1 MNAIQD
7 QHPLLKKHVE
17 YDCNLSLSSQ
27 ITTFIRSALSSGE
40 LTPGDALPTEAALCS
55 AYGVSRTTVRQAIG
69 DLVDEGLLA
78 RVRGKGTFVCEKKV
92 RLPMNRI
99 YSFSHELRQSGIV
112 PSSRI
117 VDVSSVDRSAV
128 GENGEILFMT
138 SPEEQIYRICRVRMA
153 DDVPVLLEPT
163 FIPTHCLPNLNPERL
178 EKESLYD
185 MLCAAGILPSH
196 STETYESVMIRGTDA
211 ELLELPRPAPG
222 FSVQRIITSTTG
234 GVFEITRSLMRGDRS
249 KLVVSLAQYACSI
262 DKHYYHG

>member
-69 DLVDEGLLA
+69 DLVDEGLLG

-99 YSFSHELRQSGIV
+99 YSFSHELRQSFENSRCLHGRPV
-112 PSSRI
+112 SRGRKRRDPVYDFAGRTGLSYLPRTHGGRCSRI
-117 VDVSSVDRSAV
+117 AGNHLYSNA
-128 GENGEILFMT
+128 L
-138 SPEEQIYRICRVRMA
+138 SPKPQPR
-153 DDVPVLLEPT
+153 
-163 FIPTHCLPNLNPERL
+163 
-178 EKESLYD
+178 
-185 MLCAAGILPSH
+185 AA
-196 STETYESVMIRGTDA
+196 
-211 ELLELPRPAPG
+211 
-222 FSVQRIITSTTG
+222 
-234 GVFEITRSLMRGDRS
+234 
-249 KLVVSLAQYACSI
+249 
-262 DKHYYHG
+262 